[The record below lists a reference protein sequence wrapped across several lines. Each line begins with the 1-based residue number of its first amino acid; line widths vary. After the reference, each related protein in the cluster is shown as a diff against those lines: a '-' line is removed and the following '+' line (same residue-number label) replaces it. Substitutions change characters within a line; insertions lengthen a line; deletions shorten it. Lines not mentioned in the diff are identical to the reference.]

1 MITIT
6 LTINGKP
13 VTASVRPDETLVE
26 LLRDDLEMTGT
37 KVSCNIGECGACT
50 VIMDGKAVKSCI
62 VPAAQCDGKKIITIE
77 GLEQDG
83 NLHPLQQCFVDANAV
98 QCGFCTPGFVM
109 ASLAFLEKNPHPTR
123 DEIRTGIS
131 GNLCR
136 CTGYEFIIDAIEN
149 YVKQCS
155 GEDA

>member
-6 LTINGKP
+6 LTINGEP

-26 LLRDDLEMTGT
+26 LLRDDLELTGT

-50 VIMDGKAVKSCI
+50 VIMDGRAVKSCI
-62 VPAAQCDGKKIITIE
+62 VPAAQCDGKEIITIE
-77 GLEQDG
+77 GMEQNG
-83 NLHPLQQCFVDANAV
+83 KLHPLQQCFVDANAV

-109 ASLAFLEKNPHPTR
+109 ASLAFLERNPHPTR

-149 YVKQCS
+149 YVKQTN
-155 GEDA
+155 G

>member
-26 LLRDDLEMTGT
+26 LLRDDLELTGT

-50 VIMDGKAVKSCI
+50 VIMDGRAVKSCI
-62 VPAAQCDGKKIITIE
+62 VPAAQCDGKEIITIE
-77 GLEQDG
+77 GMEQNG
-83 NLHPLQQCFVDANAV
+83 KLHPLQQCFVDANAV

-109 ASLAFLEKNPHPTR
+109 ASIAFLERNPHPTR

-149 YVKQCS
+149 YVKQTN
-155 GEDA
+155 G